1 MGSMHSAE
9 RLPSRGQTIS
19 LLDVDAVRRDFPLLH
34 QQVHSRPLIWLDNAA
49 TTQKPWPVIETLNR
63 FYTQDNS
70 NIHRGAHTLAFR
82 ATELYES
89 GREKVQRFIGASDS
103 KEIVFVRGTT
113 EAINLVAQT
122 YGRAHVGRGDEILIT
137 AMEHHANLVPWQ
149 MLAEQTGA
157 VLRVAPMNE
166 AGELILDEFAALL
179 GPRTKLAAI
188 THVSNALGTINPVE
202 YLIALAHRSGVPVLV
217 DGAQSTPHMPV
228 NVQAMDCDFFVFS
241 GHKIFGPTGIG
252 ALYGKASLLNEMPPY
267 QGGGNMIKHVT
278 FTKTTYQDSPQRFE
292 AGTQDIAGVVGLGA
306 AIDYLTALG
315 MPAVAAYE
323 QDLVQYATHAL
334 ASVPKLRPI
343 GTAAHK
349 ASVLSFVMD
358 GIQND
363 DVARHLDQQ
372 GIAVRSGHHCAQPAL
387 RHFGL
392 DGTVRPS
399 LAFYNTHAEID
410 ALVKALYQLIR
421 D

>member
-1 MGSMHSAE
+1 M
-9 RLPSRGQTIS
+9 
-19 LLDVDAVRRDFPLLH
+19 
-34 QQVHSRPLIWLDNAA
+34 
-49 TTQKPWPVIETLNR
+49 
-63 FYTQDNS
+63 
-70 NIHRGAHTLAFR
+70 
-82 ATELYES
+82 
-89 GREKVQRFIGASDS
+89 
-103 KEIVFVRGTT
+103 
-113 EAINLVAQT
+113 
-122 YGRAHVGRGDEILIT
+122 
-137 AMEHHANLVPWQ
+137 
-149 MLAEQTGA
+149 
-157 VLRVAPMNE
+157 
-166 AGELILDEFAALL
+166 
-179 GPRTKLAAI
+179 
-188 THVSNALGTINPVE
+188 
-202 YLIALAHRSGVPVLV
+202 
-217 DGAQSTPHMPV
+217 
-228 NVQAMDCDFFVFS
+228 
-241 GHKIFGPTGIG
+241 IFGPTGIG

-358 GIQND
+358 GLQND
-363 DVARHLDQQ
+363 DVARQRDQQ